1 MLNQNGLYYSPSP
14 FVFKSILW
22 EIVSKKKGEREDKEE
37 EEEEDEEQKKKIRKS
52 GIMLH
57 TCNPTT

>member
-22 EIVSKKKGEREDKEE
+22 ETISKKKEEREDKEE
-37 EEEEDEEQKKKIRKS
+37 EEEEGKEQKKKIRKS
-52 GIMLH
+52 GIVMH

>member
-14 FVFKSILW
+14 FLFKNILW
-22 EIVSKKKGEREDKEE
+22 ETVSKKKEEREDKE

-52 GIMLH
+52 GIVMH